1 MTEGITREH
10 RKKGRQLQL
19 ITQQGGKMAIKSQTW
34 SIVFIA
40 LMMLV
45 TLNQSASASELPE
58 PEIVRVEEDWVAYIQ
73 NPDFASGAPQI
84 ANVISP
90 TRSTESAFG
99 IVELNH
105 GSAPNF
111 KSGGYQVQSWIGGT
125 NHDYAFSQETNVLR
139 TDYDKLEYTVAME
152 RTESALKFI
161 LKDGKSRTWGRFA
174 RTGIS
179 AMTPAFNVTLKDYD
193 PQFSVDNTTINVGAH
208 RVELMFQKEVRYY
221 TAEGLQRTDTTPR
234 VLHRFKEVVQFVSL
248 SEYEQNSDYFNIEIT
263 E

>member
-1 MTEGITREH
+1 
-10 RKKGRQLQL
+10 
-19 ITQQGGKMAIKSQTW
+19 MASKSQKS
-34 SIVFIA
+34 SIACIA
-40 LMMLV
+40 FMMLV
-45 TLNQSASASELPE
+45 TLNDLALAYELPE
-58 PEIVRVEEDWVAYIQ
+58 PEIVRVEEDWVVYVQ
-73 NPDFASGAPQI
+73 NPDFNSGAPQI
-84 ANVISP
+84 VNVISP
-90 TRSTESAFG
+90 TKSTDLAFG

-125 NHDYAFSQETNVLR
+125 NYDYAFSQETNVLR

-152 RTESALKFI
+152 RTESALKFT

-174 RTGIS
+174 RTGVS
-179 AMTPAFNVTLKDYD
+179 AMTPAFSVSLKDYD

-221 TAEGLQRTDTTPR
+221 TAEGLQRTDQTPR